1 MRVMVSDVLTIGR
14 VSLHPVNRAEY
25 SGLVMD
31 SFTRVPVTLAAI
43 AAMTV
48 FLSGC
53 IAVDAASDVVD
64 VGASV
69 VTTTGDIVTSP
80 FDGDDADNTKKH

>member
-1 MRVMVSDVLTIGR
+1 
-14 VSLHPVNRAEY
+14 
-25 SGLVMD
+25 MD

-53 IAVDAASDVVD
+53 IAIDAASGVVD
-64 VGASV
+64 AGTSV
-69 VTTTGDIVTSP
+69 VTTTADIVTSP
-80 FDGDDADNTKKH
+80 FDGDESDSAKKQ

>member
-1 MRVMVSDVLTIGR
+1 
-14 VSLHPVNRAEY
+14 
-25 SGLVMD
+25 MD
-31 SFTRVPVTLAAI
+31 SFTRVPVTMAAI

-53 IAVDAASDVVD
+53 IAFDAAGGVVDA
-64 VGASV
+64 GATV

-80 FDGDDADNTKKH
+80 FGGDDSGSAKKPN

>member
-1 MRVMVSDVLTIGR
+1 
-14 VSLHPVNRAEY
+14 
-25 SGLVMD
+25 MD

-53 IAVDAASDVVD
+53 IALDAATTVVDA
-64 VGASV
+64 GTSV
-69 VTTTGDIVTSP
+69 VSTAGDIVTSP
-80 FDGDDADNTKKH
+80 FDGDDSDSAKKH

>member
-1 MRVMVSDVLTIGR
+1 
-14 VSLHPVNRAEY
+14 
-25 SGLVMD
+25 MD

-53 IAVDAASDVVD
+53 IAVDAATTVVD
-64 VGASV
+64 AGTSV
-69 VTTTGDIVTSP
+69 VSTAGDIVTSP
-80 FDGDDADNTKKH
+80 FDSDDSDAAKKH

>member
-1 MRVMVSDVLTIGR
+1 
-14 VSLHPVNRAEY
+14 
-25 SGLVMD
+25 MD

-53 IAVDAASDVVD
+53 IAVDAAGDVVD
-64 VGASV
+64 AGASV

-80 FDGDDADNTKKH
+80 FDSGDSSNASDANNAKKH

>member
-1 MRVMVSDVLTIGR
+1 
-14 VSLHPVNRAEY
+14 
-25 SGLVMD
+25 MD

-48 FLSGC
+48 VLSGC

-80 FDGDDADNTKKH
+80 FDGGDSDSAKKH

>member
-1 MRVMVSDVLTIGR
+1 M
-14 VSLHPVNRAEY
+14 E
-25 SGLVMD
+25 

-43 AAMTV
+43 AAMTL

-64 VGASV
+64 AGVSV

-80 FDGDDADNTKKH
+80 FDGDDSDSAKKK

>member
-1 MRVMVSDVLTIGR
+1 
-14 VSLHPVNRAEY
+14 
-25 SGLVMD
+25 MD
-31 SFTRVPVTLAAI
+31 SFTHVPVTLAAI
-43 AAMTV
+43 VAMTV

-64 VGASV
+64 AGASV

-80 FDGDDADNTKKH
+80 FDGDDSDSAKKK

>member
-1 MRVMVSDVLTIGR
+1 
-14 VSLHPVNRAEY
+14 
-25 SGLVMD
+25 MD

-53 IAVDAASDVVD
+53 IAVDAATTVVD
-64 VGASV
+64 AGTSV
-69 VTTTGDIVTSP
+69 VSTAGDIVTSP
-80 FDGDDADNTKKH
+80 FDSDDSDSKKPN

>member
-1 MRVMVSDVLTIGR
+1 
-14 VSLHPVNRAEY
+14 
-25 SGLVMD
+25 MD

-53 IAVDAASDVVD
+53 IAVDAATTVVD
-64 VGASV
+64 AGTSV
-69 VTTTGDIVTSP
+69 VSTARDIVTSP
-80 FDGDDADNTKKH
+80 FDSDDSDSKKAH

>member
-1 MRVMVSDVLTIGR
+1 
-14 VSLHPVNRAEY
+14 
-25 SGLVMD
+25 MD

-53 IAVDAASDVVD
+53 IAVDAAATVVD
-64 VGASV
+64 AGTSV
-69 VTTTGDIVTSP
+69 VSTAGDIVTSP
-80 FDGDDADNTKKH
+80 FDSDDSDSAKKH